1 MERTQKKF
9 ISIISDAGVF
19 LISYIF
25 MIISSRVNPKYRGRG
40 TGVAGVARATPK
52 IGDLYS
58 KIFENSQNLIFLITR
73 ATPR

>member
-1 MERTQKKF
+1 MLIIIKIINF
-9 ISIISDAGVF
+9 IE
-19 LISYIF
+19 
-25 MIISSRVNPKYRGRG
+25 PKIEVSNFALMARGRG